1 MIVIH
6 GGVLIDADHV
16 DEVAQAAVDF
26 EIASRAE
33 AGCAEYQLSWRVGS
47 RAGLRL
53 LEIWEDE
60 ASYLAHTE
68 AAHTKRWSA
77 YVAGVSD
84 GPPAFTRHDFE
95 S

>member
-6 GGVLIDADHV
+6 GGVLIDADRV
-16 DEVAQAAVDF
+16 EEVARAAADF
-26 EIASRAE
+26 EATSRAE

-47 RAGLRL
+47 RASLRL

-60 ASYLAHTE
+60 ASYRAHTE
-68 AAHTKRWSA
+68 AAHTQQWSA
-77 YVAGVSD
+77 YVSGVAA
-84 GPPAFTRHDFE
+84 GPPSFTRYDVE